1 MAKIAT
7 LKKQKPFSAFDLPIG
22 KLKKGV
28 KTTPHKATFKLKSTR
43 KVAEA
48 LAECLL
54 DGDVESFKEVLSAH
68 INLVGNKKDF
78 SKRTGIGRATLYE
91 ALSPRGNP
99 SLETV
104 ARIVHSLAA

>member
-1 MAKIAT
+1 MAKIET
-7 LKKQKPFSAFDLPIG
+7 LKKQKQLSAFDLPVG
-22 KLKKGV
+22 KLKGTV
-28 KTTPHKATFKLKSTR
+28 KTTPHRSTSKLKSTR
-43 KVAEA
+43 KVAQA

-68 INLVGNKKDF
+68 ISLLSNKKDF

-104 ARIVHSLAA
+104 AKIVHSLAA